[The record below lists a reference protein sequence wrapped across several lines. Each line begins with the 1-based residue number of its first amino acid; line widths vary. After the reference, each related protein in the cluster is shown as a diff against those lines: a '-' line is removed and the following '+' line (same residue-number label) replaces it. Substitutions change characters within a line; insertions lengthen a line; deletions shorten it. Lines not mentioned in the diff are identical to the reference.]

1 MFYLANCLLSGNLSF
16 ILAIRRLSHNA
27 FYIQLMDEQ
36 LAEVDW
42 EVCNLM
48 DEQLAGVDWEVCN
61 LEESFEKLQTILVDA
76 NAEAHPS
83 RKTYRCNTHSASS
96 TTRSEQI
103 KTRRGWKPLH

>member
-42 EVCNLM
+42 EVCNL
-48 DEQLAGVDWEVCN
+48 
-61 LEESFEKLQTILVDA
+61 EESFEKLQTILVDA

-83 RKTYRCNTHSASS
+83 QNYG
-96 TTRSEQI
+96 
-103 KTRRGWKPLH
+103 KTRTCAGEHKKSDKETPGS